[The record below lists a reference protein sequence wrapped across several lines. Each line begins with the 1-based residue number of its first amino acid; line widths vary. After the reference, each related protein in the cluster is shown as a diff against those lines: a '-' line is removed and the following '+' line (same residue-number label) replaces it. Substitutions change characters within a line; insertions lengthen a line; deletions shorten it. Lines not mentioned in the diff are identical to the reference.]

1 MIIEVGVG
9 ATEDAAAHGDSQYVL
24 GNLEHAVYRLTVGEG
39 DVRRRLLDAHSI
51 LHPVTEAD
59 FPPHLVDDWRWIER
73 EWTKFGPQYAPDGT
87 VWRGSVEHTLGRII
101 NRTGAK
107 IAVRIVTLRNNL
119 RTYVTG
125 QNAV

>member
-1 MIIEVGVG
+1 MVIEVGEAAV
-9 ATEDAAAHGDSQYVL
+9 ENAAAQGDPQYAL

-59 FPPHLVDDWRWIER
+59 FPPHLVDDWRWVEQ
-73 EWTKFGPQYAPDGT
+73 EWSRFGPLYAPDGT
-87 VWRGSVEHTLGRII
+87 VWRGAVEHTLDRII

-107 IAVRIVTLRNNL
+107 IAVRLLSLRNDL
-119 RTYVTG
+119 RTYVEEQIAG
-125 QNAV
+125 